1 LPNHYLIFTLS
12 SELLANKVVI
22 KIFQNYIKT
31 LDFYASPIKNKTT
44 SLSFALFVLLV
55 HNFLLSLGLQ
65 LLTYKLAY
73 YETSMWS

>member
-1 LPNHYLIFTLS
+1 MFEMKCETPAHEISVQT
-12 SELLANKVVI
+12 
-22 KIFQNYIKT
+22 YIKT

-44 SLSFALFVLLV
+44 SLSFVLLV

>member
-1 LPNHYLIFTLS
+1 MKIHNTFTS
-12 SELLANKVVI
+12 VFHSQC
-22 KIFQNYIKT
+22 FSQTYIKT